1 MHGAAYAVVWCLS
14 VRSSVLTFVFYV
26 EMSSKHILKRF
37 SPIGRITIL
46 VFFTIPN
53 VMEIFRPGPPTGP
66 SNAGGVGTN
75 RDSQPI
81 FGYRIDDCW
90 TCDQQLRRSTV
101 HFTAHTA
108 THQ

>member
-46 VFFTIPN
+46 VFFPYQTLWKYSDRDPQRGRR
-53 VMEIFRPGPPTGP
+53 MQ
-66 SNAGGVGTN
+66 VG
-75 RDSQPI
+75 
-81 FGYRIDDCW
+81 
-90 TCDQQLRRSTV
+90 
-101 HFTAHTA
+101 
-108 THQ
+108 